1 MVAALLQREIRGVS
15 GRSGQNV
22 KYPSGK
28 NTGGNESPYVL
39 DGFSGNA
46 RGIQEAGNAA
56 VGYGDHKS
64 ANNSSFH
71 VLDD

>member
-1 MVAALLQREIRGVS
+1 MS
-15 GRSGQNV
+15 GRSGQSV
-22 KYPSGK
+22 KRQSGK
-28 NTGGNESPYVL
+28 NTAGYEFPYVL

-46 RGIQEAGNAA
+46 RGIQEVGNAA

-64 ANNSSFH
+64 VNNPSFH